1 MLFVYRILI
10 NLILL
15 ISPLIIFFRIL
26 KKKEDPKRF
35 KEKFC
40 YFSKKRIEG
49 KLLWFHGASVGEILS
64 ILPILEKLES
74 DKRVKQILIT
84 SNTVS
89 SSRILLNFNL
99 KKTIHQFFPIDT
111 KSHTK
116 IFLEYWKP
124 SVAIFID
131 SEIWPNTLH
140 NINQLNIPSILLN
153 ARITKKTF
161 NKWRIIFNFAKRV
174 FGNFDFCLAASEES
188 KNNLNKLHVKN
199 LKYIGNLKY
208 SAKNTFEE
216 LEDYNK
222 KILDN
227 FQTWCAAS
235 THKDEEII
243 VLKTHLKIKKKY
255 DNILTIIIPRHI
267 NRSSYIKDLSN
278 KFNLNS
284 QILNDGDLIKSN
296 TEILIIN
303 SFGVISKYFNYCNN
317 ILVGKSFIKKL
328 ENISGQNPIEAAK
341 LGCKIFHGPYVYNF
355 QEIYEHLSSFGV
367 AEKVNNELELAQKI
381 IINFEG
387 SAIRNPKTVNLL
399 NIYGEK
405 ILKETAKELHA
416 YLK

>member
-124 SVAIFID
+124 SVAIFVD

-161 NKWRIIFNFAKRV
+161 RKWIKVDTFAKKL
-174 FGNFDFCLAASEES
+174 FKQFNLCLSSS
-188 KNNLNKLHVKN
+188 KQSKKYLKLLGATN
-199 LKYIGNLKY
+199 IKYIGNLKF
-208 SAKNTFEE
+208 SQNEIKE
-216 LEDYNK
+216 LSLSNNLKKRFKYK
-222 KILDN
+222 KI
-227 FQTWCAAS
+227 WCAAS
-235 THKDEEII
+235 THASEEQICA
-243 VLKTHLKIKKKY
+243 VVHKKLKKKY
-255 DNILTIIIPRHI
+255 NNLLTIIIPRHI
-267 NRSSYIKDLSN
+267 DRTK
-278 KFNLNS
+278 K
-284 QILNDGDLIKSN
+284 
-296 TEILIIN
+296 IIEE
-303 SFGVISKYFNYCNN
+303 
-317 ILVGKSFIKKL
+317 IKKL
-328 ENISGQNPIEAAK
+328 NLKVQLHDTKKKIKNDTDIYLVNSYGETKDFFKICNVVFLGGSIIEHGGQNPLEAVRYGCRTLHGPNIWNFKEIYALLHKYNFSTKIQNSSQLAYNVNKMIKNKTTTKSVELRIKK
-341 LGCKIFHGPYVYNF
+341 LGN
-355 QEIYEHLSSFGV
+355 EILT
-367 AEKVNNELELAQKI
+367 N
-381 IINFEG
+381 
-387 SAIRNPKTVNLL
+387 T
-399 NIYGEK
+399 
-405 ILKETAKELHA
+405 LKEISP
-416 YLK
+416 YIDR